1 MKRRLVPI
9 IFFAL
14 FSMNSFAEVI
24 VKDAWVRATAPGQKV
39 AAAYMQL
46 TSSTDVKLIELHS
59 TIASTVAVHEM
70 TMTGDVMKMRQLKS
84 LDLPAGK
91 LVELRPGGYH
101 IMLMDL
107 SQQVKEGDQ
116 VALSLIFLDKK
127 NIRHILNITAPVH
140 SGLE

>member
-1 MKRRLVPI
+1 MKRLLPI

-14 FSMNSFAEVI
+14 FSMNTFAEVNI
-24 VKDAWVRATAPGQKV
+24 KGAWVRSTAPGQKV

-59 TIASTVAVHEM
+59 TIARTVAVHEM
-70 TMTGDVMKMRQLKS
+70 TMSGDVMKMRQLKS
-84 LDLPAGK
+84 LDLPAGQP
-91 LVELRPGGYH
+91 VELKPGGYH

-107 SQQVKEGDQ
+107 SQPLKEGDQ
-116 VALSLIFLDKK
+116 VALSLVFLDKK
-127 NIRHILNITAPVH
+127 NIRHVLNLTAPVH